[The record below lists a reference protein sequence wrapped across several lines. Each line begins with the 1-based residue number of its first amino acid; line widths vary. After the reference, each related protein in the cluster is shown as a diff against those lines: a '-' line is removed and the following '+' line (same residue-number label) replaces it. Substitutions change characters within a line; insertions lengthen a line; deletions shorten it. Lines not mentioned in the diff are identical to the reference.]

1 MCAGSDS
8 SDHVQIKS
16 QTGYGFFVVAG
27 YLHIED
33 HENKTWTPS
42 TAMSEAASAQNSLAK
57 KLATAAE
64 AAAATVAA

>member
-27 YLHIED
+27 YSHIED

-42 TAMSEAASAQNSLAK
+42 TAMSEAASVRTEL
-57 KLATAAE
+57 TR
-64 AAAATVAA
+64 